1 VEVSDLKGSTTFTF
15 FGSKADKLLAKP
27 ASSYNCSNSEQCI
40 RELRAAVNGVM
51 FEQYFLLMRSKR
63 IVTKEGSFGFE
74 QTVKDLVKVDETA
87 DMLRLASYL
96 RATLS

>member
-1 VEVSDLKGSTTFTF
+1 M
-15 FGSKADKLLAKP
+15 
-27 ASSYNCSNSEQCI
+27 
-40 RELRAAVNGVM
+40 NGVM

-63 IVTKEGSFGFE
+63 IVTKEGSFGFG